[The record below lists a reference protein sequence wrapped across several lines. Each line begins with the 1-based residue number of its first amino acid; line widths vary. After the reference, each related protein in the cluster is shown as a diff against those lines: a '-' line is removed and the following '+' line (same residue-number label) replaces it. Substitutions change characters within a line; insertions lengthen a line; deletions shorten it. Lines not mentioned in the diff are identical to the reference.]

1 MQNCSLESN
10 PRDRIRAPTNCL
22 RRKARSSKEMAR
34 SGIHFDRSF
43 RARLFNWHV
52 RFVEYDDSLPTHS
65 PCRWLNGFTRKW
77 SIYMYIWWIREILV
91 DFAQNSINKFS
102 FKIGFSKICS
112 RWIREDFSWLEFVL
126 VHRDI
131 TKIGERDFFLF
142 FFIVDDEKQEFN
154 DYIFMGVRLVASLHL
169 H

>member
-1 MQNCSLESN
+1 
-10 PRDRIRAPTNCL
+10 
-22 RRKARSSKEMAR
+22 MAR

-77 SIYMYIWWIREILV
+77 TIYMYIWWIREILV

-112 RWIREDFSWLEFVL
+112 RWIREDF
-126 VHRDI
+126 RDWNLYSYI
-131 TKIGERDFFLF
+131 EISQRSGNVISF
-142 FFIVDDEKQEFN
+142 FFFFYRGRRKARIQ
-154 DYIFMGVRLVASLHL
+154 RLHFYGRTPCRVLAFALAWL
-169 H
+169 R